1 MRTKV
6 VSWESAAVT
15 ELFGVLHVPQLY
27 SLLEKKSGLEG
38 GSGESRHG
46 DDVENSSSGKGVRNL
61 IFCQA
66 KAVASRADRDG
77 EGTHPCLVAAS
88 TMAATVMP
96 LAPDAARRT

>member
-27 SLLEKKSGLEG
+27 SLFEK
-38 GSGESRHG
+38 R
-46 DDVENSSSGKGVRNL
+46 SGKWVPVSRGRRRCGKLFIRQRGKKLSSDL
-61 IFCQA
+61 IFVPV
-66 KAVASRADRDG
+66 VASRADRDR